1 MSNVI
6 PFPNKF
12 KPPLNYQT
20 NTGFAQER
28 FDSLPSPEELAA
40 LAPPGFVYD
49 IIDPREQA
57 LIILRGPTWV
67 KKLFK
72 RAKEMGYNYEEA
84 LEYGCNLVEAGV
96 FTFGANS
103 NVRGKKGNKKD
114 G

>member
-6 PFPNKF
+6 PFPIK
-12 KPPLNYQT
+12 
-20 NTGFAQER
+20 NTKKVEKGFAQER
-28 FDSLPSPEELAA
+28 FDSLPSIEA
-40 LAPPGFVYD
+40 LEALVPPGFEYD

-72 RAKEMGYNYEEA
+72 KTAQMGLDYEDA

-103 NVRGKKGNKKD
+103 NNPDKGKKR
-114 G
+114 